1 MASMI
6 ELFRAFM
13 RIATLKM
20 GPEDLPAS
28 PFLLGLATVFYLA
41 PGAASLALY
50 DIDTGEALLQLVVDL
65 GLTVVFFGAVV
76 VLYGKRPR
84 LLQTMTALLGTGALL
99 SFAALP
105 FTAWMRL
112 LEITDRSGIG
122 APAIGIYFVVLWSIT
137 VTGHIV
143 HRALGIPFVGG
154 LIIAVVYFL
163 LNLATFASLFP
174 SEV

>member
-1 MASMI
+1 MI
-6 ELFRAFM
+6 ELFRAFLK
-13 RIATLKM
+13 IAILKM

-28 PFLLGLATVFYLA
+28 RFLLGLVTAIYLVS
-41 PGAASLALY
+41 GAASVALY
-50 DIDTGEALLQLVVDL
+50 TNDAGEAVLQLAVDL
-65 GLTVVFFGAVV
+65 GLTVAFFGAIV

-99 SFAALP
+99 SIAALP

-112 LEITDRSGIG
+112 LEITGHAG
-122 APAIGIYFVVLWSIT
+122 VGVPALGIYFVVLWSIS

-143 HRALGIPFVGG
+143 HRALGIPFLGG
-154 LIIAVVYFL
+154 LIIGVTYFV

>member
-1 MASMI
+1 MI
-6 ELFRAFM
+6 ELFRAFT

-28 PFLLGLATVFYLA
+28 PFLLGLVTILYLV

-50 DIDTGEALLQLVVDL
+50 ATDAGEALLQLVVDL
-65 GLTVVFFGAVV
+65 GLTVVFFGAVLV
-76 VLYGKRPR
+76 IYGRRTR

-99 SFAALP
+99 SLAALP

-112 LEITDRSGIG
+112 LEMTGRSGVA

-143 HRALGIPFVGG
+143 HRALGIPFIGG
-154 LIIAVVYFL
+154 LIIGVVYFL

-174 SEV
+174 AEA

>member
-1 MASMI
+1 MT
-6 ELFRAFM
+6 ELFRAFL

-28 PFLLGLATVFYLA
+28 RFLLGLVTVVYLVS
-41 PGAASLALY
+41 GAASVALY
-50 DIDTGEALLQLVVDL
+50 TTGVGETLLQLAVDL
-65 GLTVVFFGAVV
+65 GLTVAFFGGIV
-76 VLYGKRPR
+76 VLYGKRLR

-99 SFAALP
+99 SLVALP
-105 FTAWMRL
+105 FTAWLRL
-112 LEITDRSGIG
+112 LETSGQQG
-122 APAIGIYFVVLWSIT
+122 AGIPAIGIYFVVLWSIS

-154 LIIAVVYFL
+154 LIIGVAYFV

>member
-1 MASMI
+1 MI
-6 ELFRAFM
+6 ELFRAFL

-28 PFLLGLATVFYLA
+28 RFLLGLVTAGYLLS
-41 PGAASLALY
+41 GAASVALY
-50 DIDTGEALLQLVVDL
+50 TADAGEALLQLSVDL
-65 GLTVVFFGAVV
+65 GLTIAFFGAVV

-99 SFAALP
+99 SLAALP
-105 FTAWMRL
+105 FTAWMRM
-112 LEITDRSGIG
+112 LEMTGRPGVG
-122 APAIGIYFVVLWSIT
+122 VPALGIYFVVLWSIS

-154 LIIAVVYFL
+154 LIIGVTYFV